1 MSSPN
6 VHPKFTVTR
15 DQLRVAFNE
24 HEALGERQRRVSF
37 GVTRTADLTEPGQ
50 EGFPPQ
56 LSVVFM
62 PPIAQAAVEGYRFGF
77 DRRKGIPDNR
87 NAEENRIV
95 DDIIAHLNEISFRV
109 FVEPTQDRTVDVPA
123 VDFVLISNA
132 GEQIQPNTAPTSLIF
147 EGRDVVAA
155 AALAERGLALAF
167 PLFSGGPVLTDDMTQ
182 FTLVVR
188 AGGDD
193 QELIFPL

>member
-1 MSSPN
+1 MSSQN

-24 HEALGERQRRVSF
+24 HEALGECQRRVSF
-37 GVTRTADLTEPGQ
+37 GVTRTADLTVPGQ
-50 EGFPPQ
+50 DGFPPQ

-62 PPIAQAAVEGYRFGF
+62 PPTAQAAVEGYRFGF
-77 DRRKGIPDNR
+77 DTREGIPGNR
-87 NAEENRIV
+87 NAEENRVV
-95 DDIIAHLNEISFRV
+95 DDIIAHLNEVSFRV
-109 FVEPTQDRTVDVPA
+109 FVEPTQDRSVVPA

-132 GEQIQPNTAPTSLIF
+132 GEQIQPNTRPTSLIF
-147 EGRDVVAA
+147 EGRDVMAA
-155 AALAERGLALAF
+155 AALAERGRALAF